1 MTYIPRKDRIEDLEL
16 KTAGFFLGTIET
28 MILFSIGGCL
38 VLHIILWG
46 IVKLKFL
53 CLRRFCTSI
62 VHHDIALVE
71 SV

>member
-1 MTYIPRKDRIEDLEL
+1 MSFVKIDTEPHQ
-16 KTAGFFLGTIET
+16 AGFFLGTIET

-53 CLRRFCTSI
+53 CLERYSTST
-62 VHHDIALVE
+62 VRHEIALSE
-71 SV
+71 SF